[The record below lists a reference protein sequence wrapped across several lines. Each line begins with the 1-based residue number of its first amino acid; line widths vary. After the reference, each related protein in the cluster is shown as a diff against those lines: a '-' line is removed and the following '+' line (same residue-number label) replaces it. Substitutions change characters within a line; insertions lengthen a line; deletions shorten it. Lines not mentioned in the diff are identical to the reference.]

1 MALTKQ
7 QKILGAVVA
16 LGVAAVGIDQLVLGG
31 GVSGPESASASASIA
46 NAVASTATTA
56 PPGESAPPQ
65 AADNPA
71 AKSTVITGHPE
82 LSDRLERLALDQSL
96 AVDGMI
102 DAFVPRGAWA
112 QAKPEASRQH
122 AEPFDQRHR
131 LDAVMAVS
139 GEAVAIVD
147 GRTLR
152 PGNLYD
158 GHVLR
163 RISDN
168 SVTFERDGA
177 TVTLYLPGAEADR

>member
-16 LGVAAVGIDQLVLGG
+16 LGVAAVGLDQFVLGG
-31 GVSGPESASASASIA
+31 GASGPESASASTAVT
-46 NAVASTATTA
+46 NAVTSAATTA
-56 PPGESAPPQ
+56 PPDQAAPPKSPKD
-65 AADNPA
+65 APA
-71 AKSTVITGHPE
+71 SSTVITGHPE
-82 LSDRLERLALDQSL
+82 LSDRLEQLASDQSL

-112 QAKPEASRQH
+112 QAKPEPPKPQSK
-122 AEPFDQRHR
+122 PFQERHQ
-131 LDAVMAVS
+131 LDAVMAVA
-139 GEAVAIVD
+139 GEGVAIID

-152 PGNLYD
+152 LGNLYD

-163 RISDN
+163 GISDT

-177 TVTLYLPGAEADR
+177 SVTLYLPGAQADR